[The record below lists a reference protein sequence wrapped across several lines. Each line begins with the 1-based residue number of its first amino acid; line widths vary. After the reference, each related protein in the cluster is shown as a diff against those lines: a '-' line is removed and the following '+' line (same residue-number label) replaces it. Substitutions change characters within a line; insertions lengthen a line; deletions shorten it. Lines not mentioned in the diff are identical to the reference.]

1 VILILQVQGLYK
13 DKFMG
18 KCSYN
23 FNGEN
28 VTGNTPEQCAKLAAR
43 FQKAKEKME
52 RQFDSISGRSRNNKK
67 ETPKPNKKKDSPS
80 KIKKKTTQLITNFKN
95 RRAVAKKRRAVQ
107 SSRRR
112 GLDRNTKN

>member
-1 VILILQVQGLYK
+1 
-13 DKFMG
+13 MG

-52 RQFDSISGRSRNNKK
+52 RQFDSISGSKHFENKRSNKK

-80 KIKKKTTQLITNFKN
+80 KIKKKATQLITNFKN

>member
-1 VILILQVQGLYK
+1 
-13 DKFMG
+13 MG

-23 FNGEN
+23 FNGEH

-67 ETPKPNKKKDSPS
+67 ETC
-80 KIKKKTTQLITNFKN
+80 ITNTEPSV
-95 RRAVAKKRRAVQ
+95 RI
-107 SSRRR
+107 
-112 GLDRNTKN
+112 

>member
-1 VILILQVQGLYK
+1 
-13 DKFMG
+13 MG

-23 FNGEN
+23 FNGEH

-52 RQFDSISGRSRNNKK
+52 RQFDSVAGRSRNNKK
-67 ETPKPNKKKDSPS
+67 ETPKPNKKKAPS
-80 KIKKKTTQLITNFKN
+80 KIKKKATQLITNFKN
-95 RRAVAKKRRAVQ
+95 RRAVAKKRKAVQ
-107 SSRRR
+107 NSRKK

>member
-1 VILILQVQGLYK
+1 
-13 DKFMG
+13 MS

-23 FNGEN
+23 FNGEH

-43 FQKAKEKME
+43 FQKSKEKMQRE
-52 RQFDSISGRSRNNKK
+52 FDSISGRSRNNKK
-67 ETPKPNKKKDSPS
+67 ETPKPNKKKAPS
-80 KIKKKTTQLITNFKN
+80 KIKKKATQLITNFKN

>member
-23 FNGEN
+23 FNGEH
-28 VTGNTPEQCAKLAAR
+28 VTGNTPEQCAKLKAR

-52 RQFDSISGRSRNNKK
+52 RQFDSVAGRSRNNKK
-67 ETPKPNKKKDSPS
+67 KHLSQIKRKTPH
-80 KIKKKTTQLITNFKN
+80 L
-95 RRAVAKKRRAVQ
+95 R
-107 SSRRR
+107 
-112 GLDRNTKN
+112 